1 MRGNRHPADDT
12 IVQESEPP
20 PQVALGP
27 TLARNTAALYQ
38 VPLIPLN
45 GSAALDATHESQ
57 FPLQVVAKRQLR
69 HQSHYSRSSLPGMM
83 SSGRADVSIVFV
95 VRHPGCSQCREH
107 AVQLTNYVEQ
117 LQQQQYQQQQQQS
130 RGGGGRGRHQ
140 QLHRRNSRL
149 STSTNVAL
157 LGIVKGVEG
166 MLNFYNT
173 SFRFPLYLDRDQQ
186 TFQLMV
192 GDNHRP
198 LNLRQIYWGNV
209 INKRRF
215 KKKSVPY
222 KPRVVAGDLDGGL
235 LFFDA
240 RGELKFCYQT
250 EFGKEL
256 DMAIIKQTI
265 DAIRAEN
272 ERAEDMSWTESS
284 HSLWLSRKL
293 RTEALNLVNLDES
306 EE

>member
-1 MRGNRHPADDT
+1 MRNNRHPTDDT

-27 TLARNTAALYQ
+27 TLLRNTAALYQ
-38 VPLIPLN
+38 VPLIPLS

-57 FPLQVVAKRQLR
+57 FPLQAVAKRQLR
-69 HQSHYSRSSLPGMM
+69 HQSLSSRSSWSGMI
-83 SSGRADVSIVFV
+83 STGRADVSIVFV

-107 AVQLTNYVEQ
+107 AVQLSNYVEQ
-117 LQQQQYQQQQQQS
+117 LQQQQQQS
-130 RGGGGRGRHQ
+130 RGGGGGGRHQ
-140 QLHRRNSRL
+140 HLHQRNSRL

-173 SFRFPLYLDRDQQ
+173 SFRFPLYLDREQQ
-186 TFQLMV
+186 TFQLML
-192 GDNHRP
+192 GDNQRP

-209 INKRRF
+209 TNKRRF
-215 KKKSVPY
+215 KKKSEPY
-222 KPRVVAGDLDGGL
+222 KPRAVAGDLDGGI
-235 LFFDA
+235 LFFDT

-293 RTEALNLVNLDES
+293 RTEALNLINLDES